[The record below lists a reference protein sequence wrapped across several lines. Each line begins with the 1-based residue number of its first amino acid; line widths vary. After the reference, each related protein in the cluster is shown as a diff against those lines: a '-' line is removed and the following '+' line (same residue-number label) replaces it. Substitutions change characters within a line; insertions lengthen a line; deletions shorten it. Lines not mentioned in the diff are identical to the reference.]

1 MNETLPIGS
10 TLDGERFTIKSTLG
24 KGGFSIT
31 YLAENRLG
39 KQFTIKEFFIDQFSK
54 RENNSSVSFGDLP
67 DDKLNA
73 LKNKFEKEGR
83 LLIKIESEKHRHIV
97 KAVDLFSENNTHYLV
112 LEYID
117 GRTLDEVIKKGG
129 PLKISEAANWLRQ
142 VGIALSGLHHD
153 KIYHLDV
160 KPSNIIIDNEG
171 KAVLIDFG
179 LCKEIKKKVD
189 NELTTLA
196 YSNGY
201 AAPEQEDGTGQPN
214 AQMDIYSFVATC
226 FFILTGKKPDSV
238 NKNNYDFFSANESDL
253 KNAIKK
259 GLSLNPIQRQ
269 SSMYELLQE
278 LKLVNE
284 EEKTVL
290 KIPHS
295 ATKIN
300 KSKKP
305 KLNPALLVLPLLL
318 VALFF
323 GYKYS
328 IGDND
333 NDSERMGAPANDTAQ
348 GSQDDKRKEDNEVK
362 KENIDDRKNSDP
374 EISNN
379 EVTPN
384 KNSVNPTETKPKNS
398 FRYKGKIHKSRD
410 ESQYLTVHLEYI
422 FLNKKNEYGE
432 NMIAGK
438 CTITDPKNKNT
449 NVTMDVSGYV
459 AQKDGNEN
467 LKLNIT
473 SKNGDNSI
481 FCDFSGDFFYK
492 QGTKKIT
499 THFSYKTGTAT
510 GNACSAFRTNSDL
523 TLEKT

>member
-10 TLDGERFTIKSTLG
+10 TLDGKRFTIKSTLG

-214 AQMDIYSFVATC
+214 AQ
-226 FFILTGKKPDSV
+226 
-238 NKNNYDFFSANESDL
+238 
-253 KNAIKK
+253 
-259 GLSLNPIQRQ
+259 
-269 SSMYELLQE
+269 
-278 LKLVNE
+278 
-284 EEKTVL
+284 
-290 KIPHS
+290 
-295 ATKIN
+295 
-300 KSKKP
+300 
-305 KLNPALLVLPLLL
+305 
-318 VALFF
+318 
-323 GYKYS
+323 
-328 IGDND
+328 
-333 NDSERMGAPANDTAQ
+333 
-348 GSQDDKRKEDNEVK
+348 
-362 KENIDDRKNSDP
+362 
-374 EISNN
+374 
-379 EVTPN
+379 
-384 KNSVNPTETKPKNS
+384 
-398 FRYKGKIHKSRD
+398 
-410 ESQYLTVHLEYI
+410 
-422 FLNKKNEYGE
+422 
-432 NMIAGK
+432 
-438 CTITDPKNKNT
+438 
-449 NVTMDVSGYV
+449 
-459 AQKDGNEN
+459 
-467 LKLNIT
+467 
-473 SKNGDNSI
+473 
-481 FCDFSGDFFYK
+481 
-492 QGTKKIT
+492 
-499 THFSYKTGTAT
+499 
-510 GNACSAFRTNSDL
+510 
-523 TLEKT
+523 